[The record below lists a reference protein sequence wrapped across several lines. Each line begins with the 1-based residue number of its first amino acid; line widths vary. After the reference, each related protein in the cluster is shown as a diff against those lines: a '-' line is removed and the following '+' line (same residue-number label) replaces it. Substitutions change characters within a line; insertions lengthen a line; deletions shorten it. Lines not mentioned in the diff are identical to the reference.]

1 MKLKIFGISTN
12 PVALD
17 AVLLLIRL
25 VTGFAFMHHGW
36 GKIQH
41 PMNWMG
47 EGSSYPGIFQAL
59 SAVAEFIGG
68 SALVL
73 GFLTRIAAFGIVC
86 NMLVALH
93 VHIFVR
99 GDPFV
104 NLKGGSSYELALV
117 FLVIAIL
124 FLIMGP
130 GRYSLDRLVF
140 GKD

>member
-93 VHIFVR
+93 VHIFVK

-104 NLKGGSSYELALV
+104 NVKGGSSYELALV

>member
-1 MKLKIFGISTN
+1 MKTKILNITDN
-12 PVALD
+12 PVQLD
-17 AVLLLIRL
+17 IILLLIRL

-47 EGSSYPGIFQAL
+47 EGALFPGIFQAL
-59 SAVAEFIGG
+59 AAIAEFIGG
-68 SALVL
+68 AALVL
-73 GFLTRIAAFGIVC
+73 GFLSRISAFGIFC
-86 NMLVALH
+86 DMIVALY
-93 VHIFVR
+93 VHLIIR
-99 GDPFV
+99 GDLFV
-104 NLKGGSSYELALV
+104 NVKGGSSYELALL

-130 GRYSLDRLVF
+130 GRFSLDRIIF